1 MINSAIYNGKVIHKR
16 FKPKVHSFKYSVF
29 SLFIDLSELETLDK
43 EISFFSLNKF
53 NLISFFEKD
62 HGDRDG
68 SSLTGWVIKQL
79 QNYEINTE
87 NIKIKLLCY
96 PRIFG
101 YVFNPLSVFYIYDK
115 NENIIAILYE
125 VKNTFGE
132 QHTYVFKVKD
142 DQKLLQHNCSKKFH
156 VSPFI
161 EMTCSY
167 FFRLLKPGQK
177 ISVIIDQYQEQD
189 NYRKLMIL
197 YNISD
202 KIVFSLLRNIDYGH
216 LEIKTPSNTLLN
228 FGDPQSKLK
237 ADMTI
242 KNPAFNYNLIKGGS
256 IAFAECYMRDEFETS
271 NLSNLIEL
279 TARNIKIVHKFSG
292 VFDFPLFNYI
302 KNKIIKNT
310 KGRSKENIAK
320 HYDLGNEFFSLWL
333 DNTLTYSSAI
343 FDEQNKDLSSAQNNK
358 YQKLINLMK
367 PNHGDKVLE
376 IGCGWGGFAEYLG
389 KNYDVKLDCITI
401 SKKQFEYAKERIQKC
416 GLNEKVNI
424 EIKDY
429 RDLKGKYNSIASIE
443 MIEAVGQNYLQS
455 YFNTIKHNLSDGGK
469 AAIQAITIDDSL
481 YGRYKNKQDF
491 IQKYIFPGGF
501 LPSKNSLEKYA
512 SDNGLFFNGYNSYA
526 EDYSNTLAIWRD
538 KFNEK
543 WEQIKEQGFDSTF
556 KRMWEFYL
564 SYCEAGFKSR
574 NIDLIQFSLQNK

>member
-1 MINSAIYNGKVIHKR
+1 
-16 FKPKVHSFKYSVF
+16 
-29 SLFIDLSELETLDK
+29 
-43 EISFFSLNKF
+43 
-53 NLISFFEKD
+53 
-62 HGDRDG
+62 
-68 SSLTGWVIKQL
+68 
-79 QNYEINTE
+79 
-87 NIKIKLLCY
+87 
-96 PRIFG
+96 
-101 YVFNPLSVFYIYDK
+101 
-115 NENIIAILYE
+115 
-125 VKNTFGE
+125 
-132 QHTYVFKVKD
+132 
-142 DQKLLQHNCSKKFH
+142 
-156 VSPFI
+156 
-161 EMTCSY
+161 
-167 FFRLLKPGQK
+167 
-177 ISVIIDQYQEQD
+177 
-189 NYRKLMIL
+189 MIL
-197 YNISD
+197 NNISD
-202 KIVFSLLRNIDYGH
+202 KIVFSLLKNIDYGQ
-216 LEIKTPSNTLLN
+216 LEIRTPSNTLLN

-292 VFDFPLFNYI
+292 FFDFPLFNYI

-401 SKKQFEYAKERIQKC
+401 SKKQFEYAKKRIQKC

-429 RDLKGKYNSIASIE
+429 RDLKGK
-443 MIEAVGQNYLQS
+443 
-455 YFNTIKHNLSDGGK
+455 
-469 AAIQAITIDDSL
+469 
-481 YGRYKNKQDF
+481 YKNKQDF